1 MIGVDCPG
9 VYEYV
14 YRCAV
19 HVYGAIVERAASGTA
34 ARAQRHGFTEHLRGG
49 RRLDL
54 HSGPAAFLLC
64 APTIMP
70 ALPSAS
76 VE

>member
-49 RRLDL
+49 RRLLSHGPRRSAAL
-54 HSGPAAFLLC
+54 HSEHHARLADH
-64 APTIMP
+64 AR
-70 ALPSAS
+70 
-76 VE
+76 